1 MKLILTPV
9 LALVLSL
16 GLRPAEVW
24 LQAGESADREAARP
38 YPELSARPDWGVVD
52 EWLGIQARPVY
63 QVDVTGYSS
72 SRDQC
77 DADPFITASNTQVRD
92 GIVALSRDLLRRY
105 TPDAPFTW
113 GDRVHIEGVGEFVV
127 EDSMNARFRNRVDIW
142 FPDRRSA
149 AIWGIQNLTLSPV
162 PDNPLEL

>member
-24 LQAGESADREAARP
+24 LNAGDSVDREAARP
-38 YPELSARPDWGVVD
+38 YPELCLSPDWQVVD

-63 QVDVTGYSS
+63 RVDVTGYSS

-105 TPDAPFTW
+105 NPDAPFTW

-127 EDSMNARFRNRVDIW
+127 EDSMNARYRHRVDIW
-142 FPDRRSA
+142 FPDRSSA
-149 AIWGIQNLTLSPV
+149 ATWGIQRLTLSPV
-162 PDNPLEL
+162 PDNPLSL

>member
-24 LQAGESADREAARP
+24 LQAKDPASPGDARP
-38 YPELSARPDWGVVD
+38 YPEMDGGPDWDVVD

-77 DADPFITASNTQVRD
+77 DADPFTTASNTQVRD
-92 GIVALSRDLLRRY
+92 GIVALSRDLIRRY
-105 TPDAPFTW
+105 NPDAPFTW
-113 GDRVHIEGVGEFVV
+113 GDRVHLEGVGEFVV
-127 EDSMNARFRNRVDIW
+127 EDSMNARYRNRVDIW

-149 AIWGIQNLTLSPV
+149 ANWGIQKLTLSPV
-162 PDNPLEL
+162 PDNPLDL